1 MQAGQ
6 CLGLQASQPCSG
18 GGGGATCTRLAGG
31 PSQRQGGCWFA
42 VAGSDQALEP
52 SYVRIQRRI
61 AGLAG
66 RDGRVGVVPLGQL
79 LVAQVMEQPGGV
91 AGRLT
96 GDGSET
102 APQQPV
108 LGAPKQ
114 PGHPAE
120 VAGYRVHQLKG
131 AQLVVQPPV
140 RRRDR
145 LEVLDRGP
153 VDPGRAPNRQREPIE
168 LIRTADV
175 EDGLHGGGADQ
186 GRDLA
191 HELPAGSHVEY
202 VLLEPEFDRGLVQD
216 LAEPLLVA

>member
-1 MQAGQ
+1 M
-6 CLGLQASQPCSG
+6 LGWWRWRYVH
-18 GGGGATCTRLAGG
+18 RLAGG

-96 GDGSET
+96 GNGSET

-131 AQLVVQPPV
+131 AQVVVQLPV

-145 LEVLDRGP
+145 LKVLDRGP
-153 VDPGRAPNRQREPIE
+153 VDPGRAPNRQ
-168 LIRTADV
+168 
-175 EDGLHGGGADQ
+175 
-186 GRDLA
+186 
-191 HELPAGSHVEY
+191 
-202 VLLEPEFDRGLVQD
+202 
-216 LAEPLLVA
+216 